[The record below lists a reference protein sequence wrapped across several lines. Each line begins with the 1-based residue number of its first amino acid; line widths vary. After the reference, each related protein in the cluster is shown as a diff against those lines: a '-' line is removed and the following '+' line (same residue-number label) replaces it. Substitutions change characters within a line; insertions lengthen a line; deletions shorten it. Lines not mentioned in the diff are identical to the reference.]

1 MKNIIFF
8 LFFLFFL
15 FFTNNLSAQLDT
27 TFWFVAPEVAQS
39 HGDRPIVFRFAT
51 LATPSIITV
60 SQPANAAFPT
70 QIINLAANSAYTL
83 DLTNWID
90 IIENK
95 PANSILNF
103 GFKITASSSI
113 TAYYEVTPTCNCN
126 PDIFSL
132 KGKNSL
138 GTAFL
143 TPFQNFLDNAS
154 YARSGFNIVATEN
167 NTSVTIIPTQNI
179 VGHAAGIP
187 FTINLNIGQTYFA
200 QAISTAAGLH
210 LGGSSVVSNKKI
222 AITLHDD
229 SANGTP
235 YGGCADLQGDQLI
248 PISILGTE
256 YIALKGYLN
265 GPDKVYILATSNGTS
280 LSIDGVNVGT
290 INASQT
296 YVHTLSNPTAYI
308 VSSDSVYVL
317 HQSGFGCEVGEAIL
331 PPLVC
336 TGSNVVPFTR
346 STNEFFA
353 LNILVPSGGE
363 NNFTYNGASG
373 VILGSNFN
381 FVPGTSNAWK
391 YAQLNMSSTVIVQ
404 QGARI
409 ENPTFKFHMG
419 LIHGGA
425 SSGCRFGYFSDFAS
439 LKYEIQS
446 SDESYC
452 EGSTINLT
460 SNTLP
465 GATYNWLGPNNFSE
479 IGSNVNIDNAQLADA
494 GSYYV
499 FGQLPGACI
508 LLPDTIQISIIP
520 VPQVPTIFNDG
531 PWCSNSNGEIWSNV
545 TNPFAC
551 IWLDEVGAILSQNDT
566 LYFNSPITANS
577 ITVNLMA
584 FIDNCFSDTTTQTIQ
599 VFDPPNSTIT
609 SPTEV
614 CGNSIDL
621 TSLIQQANGDPIN
634 SITWLNMNSMQVI
647 GSTQNINNFTALN
660 TPSTQETYI
669 LNAISNNGCINSDTI
684 IITFNPFPLASIDY
698 DDLCNGSEIEFS
710 LNNGWQGNPAIGESL
725 TETIYYGDGDVDTF
739 FPLNPVHVYNA
750 VGSYTVSYVLE
761 SSNGCADSVTILIL
775 LQDEPTANPLITPV
789 CGQQVTI
796 QSNLSLGNFNL
807 SEILWD
813 FPGVASTSQVNF
825 SQTFPSSGNYS
836 ANLTLTGNNGCTFEF
851 PFQFFIIPSV
861 ELLDLEIPNVI
872 TANGDGINDE
882 IVLDPLFENCYS
894 YELLI
899 VNRWGNLVY
908 TMKSD
913 ENPFKGKD
921 ELGQNLVPGVY
932 TYFLKSGG
940 GERTG
945 FITLIRD

>member
-1 MKNIIFF
+1 MKNII
-8 LFFLFFL
+8 FFLFFL

-51 LATPSIITV
+51 LASPSVITV

-83 DLTNWID
+83 DLTSWID

-167 NTSVTIIPTQNI
+167 NTSVTITPTQNI
-179 VGHAAGIP
+179 VGHVAGIP

-200 QAISTAAGLH
+200 EAISTAAGLH

-446 SDESYC
+446 LDESYC

-465 GATYNWLGPNNFSE
+465 GATYNWIGPNNFSE

-494 GSYYV
+494 GSYYI
-499 FGQLPGACI
+499 FGQLPGECV

-545 TNPFAC
+545 TNPFTC
-551 IWLDEVGAILSQNDT
+551 IWMDEVGAILSQNDT
-566 LYFNSPITANS
+566 LYFNSPITASS
-577 ITVNLMA
+577 ITLNLMA

-599 VFDPPNSTIT
+599 VFDPPNSIIT

-647 GSTQNINNFTALN
+647 GSTQNINNVTILN

-669 LNAISNNGCINSDTI
+669 LNAVSNNACINSDTI
-684 IITFNPFPLASIDY
+684 TITFNPFPTASIDY

-710 LNNGWQGNPAIGESL
+710 LNSGWQGNPAIGESHSG
-725 TETIYYGDGDVDTF
+725 TIYYGDGDVENVF
-739 FPLNPVHVYNA
+739 SLNPIHAYNA

-761 SSNGCADSVTILIL
+761 SSNGCADSITILIL
-775 LQDEPTANPLITPV
+775 LQNEPTANPVITPV

-796 QSNLSLGNFNL
+796 QTNLSLGNFNL

-813 FPGVASTSQVNF
+813 FLGVASTSQVNF

-836 ANLTLTGNNGCTFEF
+836 ANLTLTGNNGCTFDF

>member
-1 MKNIIFF
+1 MKNII
-8 LFFLFFL
+8 FFLFFL

-27 TFWFVAPEVAQS
+27 TFWFVAPEVAES

-51 LATPSIITV
+51 LASPSVITV

-179 VGHAAGIP
+179 VGHAAGVP
-187 FTINLNIGQTYFA
+187 FIINLNIGQTYFA
-200 QAISTAAGLH
+200 EAISTAAGLH

-280 LSIDGVNVGT
+280 LSIDGLNVGT

-566 LYFNSPITANS
+566 LYFNSPITENS

-609 SPTEV
+609 SPAEV

-634 SITWLNMNSMQVI
+634 SITWINMNSMQVI

-684 IITFNPFPLASIDY
+684 TITFNPFPLASIDY

-725 TETIYYGDGDVDTF
+725 AETIYYGDGDVDTF

-836 ANLTLTGNNGCTFEF
+836 ANLTLTGNNGCTFDF
-851 PFQFFIIPSV
+851 PFQFFIIPSI

>member
-8 LFFLFFL
+8 LFFLFFV
-15 FFTNNLSAQLDT
+15 NNLSAQLDT
-27 TFWFVAPEVAQS
+27 TFWFVAPEVAQT

-51 LATPSIITV
+51 LASPSIITV

-179 VGHAAGIP
+179 VGHAAGVP

-200 QAISTAAGLH
+200 EAISTAAGLH

-229 SANGTP
+229 SANGAP

-465 GATYNWLGPNNFSE
+465 GATYNWLGPNNFSD

-725 TETIYYGDGDVDTF
+725 AETIYYGDGDVDNIF
-739 FPLNPVHVYNA
+739 SLNPVHVYNA

-789 CGQQVTI
+789 CGQQVNI

-836 ANLTLTGNNGCTFEF
+836 ANLTLTGNNGCTFDF
-851 PFQFFIIPSV
+851 PYQFFIIPSV

-913 ENPFKGKD
+913 ENSFKGKD

-932 TYFLKSGG
+932 TYILKSEGD
-940 GERTG
+940 ERTG

>member
-8 LFFLFFL
+8 LFFLFL
-15 FFTNNLSAQLDT
+15 TNNLSAQLDT

-51 LATPSIITV
+51 LTTPSIITV
-60 SQPANAAFPT
+60 SQPANAAFPI

-179 VGHAAGIP
+179 VGHAAGVP

-200 QAISTAAGLH
+200 EAISTAAGLH

-465 GATYNWLGPNNFSE
+465 GATYNWFGPNNFSE

-499 FGQLPGACI
+499 FGQLPGECI

-520 VPQVPTIFNDG
+520 VPQAPTIFNDG

-545 TNPFAC
+545 TNPFTC

-684 IITFNPFPLASIDY
+684 TITFNPFPLASIDY

-725 TETIYYGDGDVDTF
+725 AETIYYGDGDVDTF

-789 CGQQVTI
+789 CGQQVNI

>member
-8 LFFLFFL
+8 LFFLFFS
-15 FFTNNLSAQLDT
+15 NNLSAQLDT

-179 VGHAAGIP
+179 VGHTAGVP

-200 QAISTAAGLH
+200 EAISTAAGLH

-545 TNPFAC
+545 TNPFTC

-710 LNNGWQGNPAIGESL
+710 LNNGWQGNPAVGESL
-725 TETIYYGDGDVDTF
+725 AETIYYGDGDVDTF

-789 CGQQVTI
+789 CGQQVNI

-836 ANLTLTGNNGCTFEF
+836 ANLTLTGNNGCTFDF

>member
-1 MKNIIFF
+1 MKNII
-8 LFFLFFL
+8 FFLFFL

-51 LATPSIITV
+51 LASPSIITV

-179 VGHAAGIP
+179 VGHTAGVP

-200 QAISTAAGLH
+200 EAISTAAGLH

-460 SNTLP
+460 SNMLP

-545 TNPFAC
+545 TNPFTC

-584 FIDNCFSDTTTQTIQ
+584 FIDNCFSDTTSQTIQ

-609 SPTEV
+609 SPIEV

-710 LNNGWQGNPAIGESL
+710 LNNGWQGNPAVGESL
-725 TETIYYGDGDVDTF
+725 AETIYYGDGDVDTF

-789 CGQQVTI
+789 CGQQVNI

>member
-8 LFFLFFL
+8 LFFLFL
-15 FFTNNLSAQLDT
+15 TNNLSAQLDT
-27 TFWFVAPEVAQS
+27 TFWFVAPEVAES

-51 LATPSIITV
+51 LASPSVITV

-83 DLTNWID
+83 DLTSWID

-179 VGHAAGIP
+179 VGHAAGVP
-187 FTINLNIGQTYFA
+187 FIINLNIGQTYFA
-200 QAISTAAGLH
+200 EAISTAAGLH

-229 SANGTP
+229 SAVGTP
-235 YGGCADLQGDQLI
+235 YNGGCQDLQGDQLI

-479 IGSNVNIDNAQLADA
+479 TGSNVNIDNAQLADA
-494 GSYYV
+494 GSYYI
-499 FGQLPGACI
+499 FGQLPGECV

-520 VPQVPTIFNDG
+520 VPQAPTIFNNG

-545 TNPFAC
+545 SNPFAC

-584 FIDNCFSDTTTQTIQ
+584 FIDDCFSDTTSQTIQ
-599 VFDPPNSTIT
+599 VFDPPNSTIS

-647 GSTQNINNFTALN
+647 GSTQNINNCTALN
-660 TPSTQETYI
+660 PPSTQETYI

-684 IITFNPFPLASIDY
+684 TITFNPFPSASIEY
-698 DDLCNGSEIEFS
+698 YDLCNASEIEFS
-710 LNNGWQGNPAIGESL
+710 LNNGWQGNPATGEFL
-725 TETIYYGDGDVDTF
+725 AETIYYGDGDVDTF

-836 ANLTLTGNNGCTFEF
+836 ANLTLTGNNGCTFDF

>member
-1 MKNIIFF
+1 MKNII
-8 LFFLFFL
+8 FFLFFL

-179 VGHAAGIP
+179 VGHTAGVP

-200 QAISTAAGLH
+200 EAISTAAGLH

-725 TETIYYGDGDVDTF
+725 AETIYYGDGDVDTF

-932 TYFLKSGG
+932 TYFLKSEGD
-940 GERTG
+940 ERTG

>member
-8 LFFLFFL
+8 LFFLFFS
-15 FFTNNLSAQLDT
+15 NNLSAQLDT

-51 LATPSIITV
+51 LASPSIITV

-179 VGHAAGIP
+179 VGHAAGVP

-200 QAISTAAGLH
+200 EAISTAAGLH

-460 SNTLP
+460 SNILP

-545 TNPFAC
+545 TNPFTS

-584 FIDNCFSDTTTQTIQ
+584 FIDNCFSDTTSQTIQ

-634 SITWLNMNSMQVI
+634 SITWINMNSMQVI

-684 IITFNPFPLASIDY
+684 TITFNPFPSASIDY
-698 DDLCNGSEIEFS
+698 YDLCNGSEIEFS
-710 LNNGWQGNPAIGESL
+710 LNNGWQGNPAVGESL

>member
-8 LFFLFFL
+8 LFFLFFS
-15 FFTNNLSAQLDT
+15 NNLSAQLDT

-51 LATPSIITV
+51 LASPSIITV

-95 PANSILNF
+95 PANSVLNF

-179 VGHAAGIP
+179 VGHAAGVP

-200 QAISTAAGLH
+200 EAISTAAGLH

-381 FVPGTSNAWK
+381 FVPGTSNTWK

-460 SNTLP
+460 SNILP

-545 TNPFAC
+545 TNPFTC

-739 FPLNPVHVYNA
+739 FPLNPVHVYNT

-789 CGQQVTI
+789 CGQQVNI

-836 ANLTLTGNNGCTFEF
+836 ANLTLTGNNGCTFDF
-851 PFQFFIIPSV
+851 PFQFFIIPSI

-872 TANGDGINDE
+872 TPNGDGINDE

-894 YELLI
+894 YEFLI

-932 TYFLKSGG
+932 TYFLKSEG

>member
-1 MKNIIFF
+1 MKNII
-8 LFFLFFL
+8 FFLFFL

-60 SQPANAAFPT
+60 SQPANAAFPI

-179 VGHAAGIP
+179 VGHAAGVP

-200 QAISTAAGLH
+200 EAISTAAGLH

-404 QGARI
+404 QGARL

-460 SNTLP
+460 SNILP

-566 LYFNSPITANS
+566 LYFNSTIPANS

-584 FIDNCFSDTTTQTIQ
+584 FIDNCFSDTTSQTIQ

-621 TSLIQQANGDPIN
+621 TSLIQQANGDPIY
-634 SITWLNMNSMQVI
+634 SFTWLNMNSMQVI
-647 GSTQNINNFTALN
+647 GSTQNINNFTAIN

-725 TETIYYGDGDVDTF
+725 AETIYYGDGDVDTF

>member
-1 MKNIIFF
+1 MKNNLLF
-8 LFFLFFL
+8 LFFLFFI
-15 FFTNNLSAQLDT
+15 NNLGAQLDT

-51 LATPSIITV
+51 LANPAIISV

-83 DLTNWID
+83 DLTTWID

-95 PANSILNF
+95 PANSVLNF
-103 GFKITASSSI
+103 GFKISASALI
-113 TAYYEVTPTCNCN
+113 TAYYEVTPSCNCN

-154 YARSGFNIVATEN
+154 YAISGFNIVATEN

-179 VGHAAGIP
+179 TGHAAGVP
-187 FTINLNIGQTYFA
+187 FIINLNKGQTYFA
-200 QAISTAAGLH
+200 QATSPAAGLH

-265 GPDKVYILATSNGTS
+265 GPDKVYILGTSDGTS
-280 LSIDGVNVGT
+280 LNIDGLNVGI

-296 YVHTLSNPTAYI
+296 YVHTLLNPTAYI

-363 NNFTYNGASG
+363 NNFTYNGAPG

-381 FVPGTSNAWK
+381 FVPGTSNQWK
-391 YAQLNMSSTVIVQ
+391 YAQLNMTSTVNVGE
-404 QGARI
+404 GARI

-465 GATYNWLGPNNFSE
+465 GATYNWIGPNNFSD
-479 IGSNVNIDNAQLADA
+479 IGSNINIYNAQLADS
-494 GSYYV
+494 GFYLV
-499 FGQLPGACI
+499 FGQLPGECV
-508 LLPDTIQISIIP
+508 LLADTIQISIIP
-520 VPQVPTIFNDG
+520 SPQVPTIFNDG

-545 TNPFAC
+545 INPFAC

-566 LYFNSPITANS
+566 LYFNSPITANR
-577 ITVNLMA
+577 ITVYLMA

-647 GSTQNINNFTALN
+647 GSSQDIYNIITSNI
-660 TPSTQETYI
+660 PSYQETYI
-669 LNAISNNGCINSDTI
+669 LNTISNNDCINSDTI
-684 IITFNPFPLASIDY
+684 TITFNPFPIASINY
-698 DDLCNGSEIEFS
+698 DDLCNGSDIAFS
-710 LNNGWQGNPAIGESL
+710 LNNSWQGNPAIGESL
-725 TETIYYGDGDVDTF
+725 TEIIYYGDGDVENIF
-739 FPLNPVHVYNA
+739 SSNPVHEYNT
-750 VGSYTVSYVLE
+750 VGSYTASYVIE
-761 SSNGCADSVTILIL
+761 SSNGCSDSVTILIL
-775 LQDEPTANPLITPV
+775 LQDEPTANPNIVSV
-789 CGQQVTI
+789 CGQQVNI
-796 QSNLSLGNFNL
+796 QSNLTLGNFNL

-813 FPGVASTSQVNF
+813 FPGVATTSQLDF
-825 SQTFPSSGNYS
+825 SQTFPSSGNYN
-836 ANLTLTGNNGCTFEF
+836 ANLTLTGNNGCIFTF
-851 PFQFFIIPSV
+851 PYQFFIIPSV

-872 TANGDGINDE
+872 TVNGDGINDE
-882 IVLDPLFENCYS
+882 LILDPLFENCYS

-932 TYFLKSGG
+932 TYFLKSEGD
-940 GERTG
+940 ERTG

>member
-8 LFFLFFL
+8 LFFLFFS
-15 FFTNNLSAQLDT
+15 NNLSAQLDT

-179 VGHAAGIP
+179 VGHTAGVP

-200 QAISTAAGLH
+200 EAISTAAGLH

-280 LSIDGVNVGT
+280 LSIDGVSVGT

-669 LNAISNNGCINSDTI
+669 LNAISNNGCIISDTI
-684 IITFNPFPLASIDY
+684 TITFNPFPLASIDY

-710 LNNGWQGNPAIGESL
+710 LNNGWQGNPAVGESL

-789 CGQQVTI
+789 CGQQVNI

-836 ANLTLTGNNGCTFEF
+836 ANLTLTGNNGCTFNF

>member
-8 LFFLFFL
+8 LFFLFFS
-15 FFTNNLSAQLDT
+15 NNLSAQLDT

-179 VGHAAGIP
+179 VGHTAGVP

-200 QAISTAAGLH
+200 EAISTAAGLH

-725 TETIYYGDGDVDTF
+725 AETIYYGDGDVDTF

-789 CGQQVTI
+789 CGQQVNI

-836 ANLTLTGNNGCTFEF
+836 ANLTLTGNNGCTFDF